1 MARKPVSPLE
11 WRDIYGEDGMV
22 LGHYTVDG
30 GMIVVQ
36 SAQGW
41 EKHTQLGDQAAQ
53 AGLARLIVSEAP
65 PSSFGRFQ

>member
-22 LGHYTVDG
+22 LSHYTVDG
-30 GMIVVQ
+30 RMIVVQ

-41 EKHTQLGDQAAQ
+41 EKRTQLGDQ

-65 PSSFGRFQ
+65 SSSFGRFQ

>member
-1 MARKPVSPLE
+1 
-11 WRDIYGEDGMV
+11 MV

-41 EKHTQLGDQAAQ
+41 EKRTQFGDQAAQ
-53 AGLARLIVSEAP
+53 AGLARLIVSEVP